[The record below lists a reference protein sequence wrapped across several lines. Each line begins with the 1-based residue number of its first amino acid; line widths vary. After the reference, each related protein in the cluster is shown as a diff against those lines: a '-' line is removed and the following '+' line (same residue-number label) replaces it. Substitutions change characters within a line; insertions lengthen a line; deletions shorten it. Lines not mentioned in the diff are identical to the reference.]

1 MKRILFVLVVV
12 LIALNDSRGGEPET
26 LFAQVR
32 ALAQS
37 GNLEAQYHIG
47 MMYNN
52 GMGVSQD
59 PNKAFEWFSKAAT
72 GGDPLAAYKVGCY
85 YDGQFPGVVAVDLN
99 KAVEYKLIAAKAGYS
114 IAQSDVGI
122 AYYKQ
127 GNVTEALGWWR
138 MAAGQGYD
146 TALYYLSIVYRDGK
160 VVPKDSARAFAY
172 FKLSQ
177 SLSGNQIGQEVQA
190 VLDKFASTMSSEE
203 LAKAEEIVSSWKSQP
218 TSLTQRAKEGVERAR
233 KLAGTGHN

>member
-85 YDGQFPGVVAVDLN
+85 NGSPPVAALLN
-99 KAVEYKLIAAKAGYS
+99 HS
-114 IAQSDVGI
+114 
-122 AYYKQ
+122 
-127 GNVTEALGWWR
+127 NALFG
-138 MAAGQGYD
+138 
-146 TALYYLSIVYRDGK
+146 S
-160 VVPKDSARAFAY
+160 
-172 FKLSQ
+172 
-177 SLSGNQIGQEVQA
+177 
-190 VLDKFASTMSSEE
+190 
-203 LAKAEEIVSSWKSQP
+203 
-218 TSLTQRAKEGVERAR
+218 
-233 KLAGTGHN
+233 